1 MWAVAPPCH
10 QLQTDVWRTDGMSGT
25 FQKRKQDR
33 KIISHSGAAFHT
45 GPSGR
50 CADRCRSGRSVLEG
64 GSMTGL
70 DMTGAAWRLWLV
82 GLGANCCWGQT
93 KFPCNSWIYIEW
105 LVHQLWGSV
114 LLARRLTKGELDLEI
129 RLAWEV
135 FLITWATAETLT
147 YITTLR
153 KYYCNTHTHTH
164 KHVLPLS
171 HTSEGCDA
179 FRAHVFT
186 TVNTWVFKNYHTSQN
201 CEQTSIPPS
210 SHCCHKIKCKSMRV
224 RFSYQKLPTVVSCI
238 KHTYI

>member
-25 FQKRKQDR
+25 FQKRKQDS

-114 LLARRLTKGELDLEI
+114 LPACRLTKGELDLEI

-153 KYYCNTHTHTH
+153 KYYCNTHTHTNTSCH
-164 KHVLPLS
+164 FHTHQKAAMRSGPMCSLLWTHGCSKTTTPHRTVSKHQY
-171 HTSEGCDA
+171 H
-179 FRAHVFT
+179 RALT
-186 TVNTWVFKNYHTSQN
+186 AATK
-201 CEQTSIPPS
+201 
-210 SHCCHKIKCKSMRV
+210 
-224 RFSYQKLPTVVSCI
+224 
-238 KHTYI
+238 